1 MSYLRNFK
9 PCVIAVAFL
18 VTGMISTSP
27 ALAHSVEAQLEEI
40 TVKWLEAFR
49 QGDYATI
56 GGFYAPDGYLL
67 PPNEP
72 AVQGRQAIAEMWKS
86 WGGLPNVE
94 ITFGASVTGVSSS
107 GDMAYEYGW
116 YIFAYDTDDG
126 RVTDKGKY
134 VSVSQKI
141 GGVWQVMTDIFNS
154 NLPLE

>member
-1 MSYLRNFK
+1 MSYLRYFR
-9 PCVIAVAFL
+9 PRVFAVAFL
-18 VTGMISTSP
+18 VAGMISTSP

-56 GGFYAPDGYLL
+56 GGFYASDGYLL

-72 AVQGRQAIAEMWKS
+72 AVKGRQAIAEMWKS